1 MSNDTVSYCTHCG
14 NPVRP
19 GAKFCNL
26 CRTPIAP
33 AAPAQ
38 PAPHV
43 PPPAPK
49 APVQPAP
56 YAPPPAA
63 PSSASHAASP
73 VSTTPLQAAPNTQ
86 ALSSPSP
93 QPARPIV
100 SAAEDKTQALPVM
113 QNGFTL
119 LPAGAV
125 LGGGQNPYVVLDGK
139 VDQPD
144 VRHIYTAEG
153 WPSQAAAP
161 HYLIMEVHDPILVDR
176 ERELVNRKLPENG
189 LLLPVAAFSDQ
200 LWEETPRYYL
210 VYPEKL
216 AASLKSAS
224 SLPRPQPLEKTL
236 RWGAMLASGLHTL
249 HTKQLAHNQVNPQNI
264 VVNDSDA
271 RLTGF
276 ENVKTLQKMSG
287 AEKTHWQQR
296 DIADLATSL
305 FDLLGGPLAVLPA
318 EIVSMLQQGQGK
330 PPVQPFSSAAAFEQ
344 ALIQALGNLK
354 PINLNV
360 KTGHATDVGVVRD
373 HNEDNVL
380 ALEKGSLSGKIPLTY
395 GLYIVADGMGGH
407 AAGEDASD
415 LAINAAMNA
424 LLEAVRNLQQADG
437 SQMQAIV
444 KQACL
449 AANQAVYNER
459 TQRNSD
465 MGTTIVAALRIGDRV
480 AVGNIGDS
488 RAYLINAQAIRPIT
502 IDHSLVQRLI
512 DTGQIS
518 PAEARS
524 HPQRNLIYKVVGDRP
539 TVEPDA
545 FDVRIQPGDRL
556 LLCSDGLWEMV
567 EDPGIWQAVLS
578 QQDPQFA
585 CDQLIRLANQ
595 AGGEDNIT
603 VIIVQAVGP

>member
-1 MSNDTVSYCTHCG
+1 MSSDTMSYCTHCG
-14 NPVRP
+14 KAIRQ
-19 GAKFCNL
+19 GAKFCNY
-26 CRTPIAP
+26 CRTPVAP

-43 PPPAPK
+43 PPPAPT
-49 APVQPAP
+49 APVQPAS
-56 YAPPPAA
+56 YVPPPAA
-63 PSSASHAASP
+63 PPAAGYA
-73 VSTTPLQAAPNTQ
+73 VSTAPLQAAPNTR
-86 ALSSPSP
+86 ALSSTSP

-100 SAAEDKTQALPVM
+100 SAAEDKTQALPVL

-125 LGGGQNPYVVLDGK
+125 LGSGQNLYVVLDGN
-139 VDQPD
+139 VDQPE
-144 VRHIYTAEG
+144 VRHIYTAEA
-153 WPSQAAAP
+153 WPSPETAP
-161 HYLIMEVHDPILVDR
+161 RYLIMEVHDPILVDR

-189 LLLPVAAFSDQ
+189 LLLPEAAFSDQ

-210 VYPEKL
+210 VYSEKL

-236 RWGAMLASGLHTL
+236 RWGAILAGGLHTL
-249 HTKQLAHNQVNPQNI
+249 HNKQLAHNQVNPQNI
-264 VVNDSDA
+264 VVNDWDA
-271 RLTGF
+271 RLSGF

-287 AEKTHWQQR
+287 AEKAHWQQR

-305 FDLLGGPLAVLPA
+305 FDLLGGPRAVLPA
-318 EIVSMLQQGQGK
+318 EIVSMLQRGQGK
-330 PPVQPFSSAAAFEQ
+330 PPVQPFPSAAAFGQ
-344 ALIQALGNLK
+344 ALTQALGNLK
-354 PINLNV
+354 PTNLNV
-360 KTGHATDVGVVRD
+360 KMGHATHVGVVRD

-424 LLEAVRNLQQADG
+424 MLEAVRTLQQADG
-437 SQMQAIV
+437 NQMQTIAR
-444 KQACL
+444 QACL

-459 TQRNSD
+459 THRGSD

-488 RAYLINAQAIRPIT
+488 RAYLINAQAIKPIT

-524 HPQRNLIYKVVGDRP
+524 HPQRNLIYKVVGDKP

-545 FDVRIQPGDRL
+545 FDVRLQPGDRL

-567 EDPGIWQAVLS
+567 EDPEIWQAALS
-578 QQDPQFA
+578 QQDPQLA